1 MTPAP
6 RDTTAASANTA
17 ASTASTASTHWVVR
31 MNYRNRAGSWLMAF
45 SILALYFQEQGYGLW
60 HWGFMSLQFL
70 VYPHLVYLRARR
82 AADPLAA
89 EIWNLR
95 LDSFCFGIWTAVLGG
110 PLWICFTLIICGCI
124 NLAAFAA
131 GRGVLQALG
140 AAMGGALLT
149 LALGGAASAFKPET
163 SMPVSLLCMA
173 ALAVYLILFAQDA
186 HQRTVALHNTRLK
199 LRQSESAL
207 QERLE
212 AIQALQGQLSE
223 QANRDPLTGLYNRR
237 YLDDTL
243 QRELDRCAREG
254 LPLSLLL
261 IDLDHFKQINDQH
274 GHAAG
279 DAVLCQ
285 VSALLLQHMRSSD
298 ICCRWGGEEFLLV
311 LPGVGLE
318 AAAERAELFRLE
330 AAQARH
336 MPCPLTLSI
345 GVSACTADAGTA
357 PAALIERA
365 DRALYRAKAEGRNR
379 VCVAGRT
386 GTTTQT
392 AP

>member
-6 RDTTAASANTA
+6 RDTTAASTA
-17 ASTASTASTHWVVR
+17 ATHWVVR

-149 LALGGAASAFKPET
+149 LALGGAASAFKPGT

-261 IDLDHFKQINDQH
+261 IDLDHFKQINDRH
-274 GHAAG
+274 GHSAG
-279 DAVLCQ
+279 DEVLRQ
-285 VSALLLQHMRSSD
+285 ISTLLLRHMRSSD
-298 ICCRWGGEEFLLV
+298 ICCRYGGEEFLLV
-311 LPGVGLE
+311 LPGVDQE
-318 AAAERAELFRLE
+318 AAIERAELCRRQV
-330 AAQARH
+330 AGQQTAKQPDQADL
-336 MPCPLTLSI
+336 PFAVTLSI
-345 GVSACTADAGTA
+345 GVACSPDARQL
-357 PAALIERA
+357 PAELIERA
-365 DRALYRAKAEGRNR
+365 DRALYRAKAEGRDR
-379 VCVAGRT
+379 VCAAG
-386 GTTTQT
+386 GAGMVT
-392 AP
+392 A

>member
-1 MTPAP
+1 
-6 RDTTAASANTA
+6 
-17 ASTASTASTHWVVR
+17 

-45 SILALYFQEQGYGLW
+45 GILALYFQEQGYGLW

-70 VYPHLVYLRARR
+70 VYPHLVYLRARN
-82 AADPLAA
+82 APDPLAA

-95 LDSFCFGIWTAVLGG
+95 LDSLCFGIWTAVLGA

-140 AAMGGALLT
+140 AVVVGAVLT
-149 LALGGAASAFKPET
+149 LTLGGGAAAFLPET
-163 SMPVSLLCMA
+163 SLAVSLLCMA
-173 ALAVYLILFAQDA
+173 ALAIYLILFAQDA
-186 HQRTVALHNTRLK
+186 HMRTVVLHETRLK

-207 QERLE
+207 QGQIE
-212 AIQALQGQLSE
+212 AIQALQDQLRE

-237 YLDDTL
+237 YLDDSL

-254 LPLSLLL
+254 QPLSLLL
-261 IDLDHFKQINDQH
+261 IDLDHFKQINDRH

-279 DAVLCQ
+279 DEVLRQ
-285 VSALLLQHMRSSD
+285 ISALLLQNMRSSD

-311 LPGVGLE
+311 LPGLGLD
-318 AAAERAELFRLE
+318 AAAERAELCRRLVAGQGQGHE
-330 AAQARH
+330 QAFAV
-336 MPCPLTLSI
+336 TLSI
-345 GVSACTADAGTA
+345 GVAACTAEAGTA

-379 VCVAGRT
+379 VCVAGR
-386 GTTTQT
+386 GR